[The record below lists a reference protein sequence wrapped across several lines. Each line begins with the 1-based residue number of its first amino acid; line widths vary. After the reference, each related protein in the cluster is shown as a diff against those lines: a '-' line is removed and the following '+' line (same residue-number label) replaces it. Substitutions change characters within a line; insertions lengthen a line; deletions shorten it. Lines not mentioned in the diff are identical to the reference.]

1 MKVAFPAQMREIDK
15 KIIDG
20 GVPSLLLM
28 EEAARSVFEEIQ
40 RHAVSRAVVL
50 CGGGNNGG
58 DGYGVARLLLGDGID
73 VAVVRCY
80 TPESDDCKRNAA
92 IYSSLGGPAVDLEE
106 TSAVEDLLDTADII
120 IDAVFGTGFHGSL
133 EGSIA
138 KLFGFVNGL
147 EAYRLAVD
155 IPSGVSGFDGSA
167 SDSSFKADKTVTFG
181 LAKVGHFLY
190 PGCEFCGEILVE
202 SAGFSK
208 KIMDSLADSEVI
220 DEEVIST
227 LLPERPRNSYKG
239 SYGSVLVTG
248 GSEVYTGAPY
258 LSALGAFRSGCG
270 MVYSYTPGGSASV
283 IRNNLPEA
291 IALVSDGDF
300 LGPGDIKHLSK
311 LMDRIDCVVVGPGIG
326 RKEDSVEFVLQLLRS
341 FPDKSFVVDADGLFA
356 ISKDLSVLSRSMEIL
371 ITPHPGEFGRLNEG
385 RTDLESFMEFCSIHG
400 TSAILKGASSVFC
413 NASGKISINTAGDTG
428 LAKAGSGDL
437 LSGSIA
443 GFAAQTGDLDKSA
456 ILGMYFM
463 GKAAELSRISES
475 SNSASRI
482 ADSFSLVF
490 KQFEQNAKERLHGT
504 RP

>member
-1 MKVAFPAQMREIDK
+1 
-15 KIIDG
+15 
-20 GVPSLLLM
+20 VPSLLLM

-40 RHAVSRAVVL
+40 RYRVSRAVVL
-50 CGGGNNGG
+50 CGGGNNGA
-58 DGYGVARLLLGDGID
+58 DGYVVARLLLGDGID

-80 TPESDDCKRNAA
+80 TPASDDCKRNAA

-106 TSAVEDLLDTADII
+106 TSAVEDLLKRADII

-138 KLFGFVNGL
+138 KLFEFVNGL
-147 EAYRLAVD
+147 KAYRLAVD
-155 IPSGVSGFDGSA
+155 IPSGVSGFDGSV

-208 KIMDSLADSEVI
+208 KIMNSLANSEVI
-220 DEEVIST
+220 DEEVISA

-300 LGPGDIKHLSK
+300 LGPNDIKHLSK

-356 ISKDLSVLSRSMEIL
+356 ISKDLSVLSRSMKIL

-385 RTDLESFMEFCSIHG
+385 RTDLESFMGFCSSRG
-400 TSAILKGASSVFC
+400 TRAILKGAASVFC
-413 NASGKISINTAGDTG
+413 NASGKISINTAGNTG

-443 GFAAQTGDLDKSA
+443 GFAAQTGDLDQSA

-490 KQFEQNAKERLHGT
+490 KQFEQNAKEKLHGT
-504 RP
+504 KP